1 MKTISLFAT
10 CAAGALLLAS
20 CASMTSNE
28 KNPSTISKADVD
40 EISYYVGYSF
50 GQYIASNDM
59 GALSLSQINKGI
71 KDAVAGVEVD
81 EDEFYSKMEEFMEKR
96 SDAKLEINT
105 AEAEAFFKKNAAKE
119 GVNTTESGLQYK
131 IVRDGN
137 GKKPGPEDEVEVNYE
152 GTLLDGTVF
161 DSSYER
167 GETATFSLDMVINGW
182 SEGIQHCEEGGE
194 ILLWIPSELAYGER
208 GAGSQIGPGA
218 ALQFRVELVKIL

>member
-1 MKTISLFAT
+1 M
-10 CAAGALLLAS
+10 LAS

-28 KNPSTISKADVD
+28 KNPSTISKSDVD

-50 GQYIASNDM
+50 GQYIAGNDM

-81 EDEFYSKMEEFMEKR
+81 EEEFYSKMEEFMEKR
-96 SDAKLEINT
+96 NDAKLETNT
-105 AEAEAFFKKNAAKE
+105 AEAEAFFKQNAEKE

-167 GETATFSLDMVINGW
+167 GETTTFSLDMVIDGW

-218 ALQFRVELVKIL
+218 AIQFRVELVKIL

>member
-10 CAAGALLLAS
+10 CAAGALMLAS

-40 EISYYVGYSF
+40 EISYCVGYSF
-50 GQYIASNDM
+50 GQYIAGNDM

-71 KDAVAGVEVD
+71 KDAVAGVEID
-81 EDEFYSKMEEFMEKR
+81 EEEFYTKLEEFMEKR
-96 SDAKLEINT
+96 NDAKLETNT
-105 AEAEAFFKKNAAKE
+105 AEAAAFFKKNATKE